1 MRIGSE
7 EHKHLFCESFVESH
21 RIYTPEQISLP
32 PLDSTTLD
40 RLRSIPFWDEA
51 LYTEQKAGRMLDAF
65 SKRVE
70 DPSIQ
75 EAIALQGRE
84 EARHGNLIQH
94 LLNHYQIGIPQR
106 PERELPTDLEPAFVK
121 FGYGEC
127 FDSFFAFGLFAI
139 ARQAGL
145 MPEAFFTLF
154 DPILDEEARHM
165 VFFVNWIAYKQVQ
178 EGRDWLRPAN
188 SLLQYSGALQR
199 RLGNLR
205 GSGKKPGSG
214 HKKGFTATGVKSFT
228 LNLTLEQFLQT
239 CIEENTRRMSI
250 YDQQLLRPEFL
261 PTLTGVAL
269 RTLKWLPKR
278 RSRAL
283 VDAA

>member
-7 EHKHLFCESFVESH
+7 EHKQLFCQSFMEGH
-21 RIYTPEQISLP
+21 RIYEPELLP
-32 PLDSTTLD
+32 LPQLDNATLD
-40 RLRSIPFWDEA
+40 RLRAVPFWDEA

-65 SKRVE
+65 AETVR
-70 DPSIQ
+70 DPLLQ
-75 EAIALQGRE
+75 ESIALQGRE
-84 EARHGNLIQH
+84 EARHGRLIQH
-94 LLNHYQIGIPQR
+94 LLTHYRIEVPQR
-106 PERELPTDLEPAFVK
+106 PERELPANLEPAFIK

-178 EGRDWLRPAN
+178 EGRDWLRPTS
-188 SLLQYSGALQR
+188 SLWQYTGALQR

-205 GSGKKPGSG
+205 GTGKKKSGS
-214 HKKGFTATGVKSFT
+214 KKGFTATGVKSFT
-228 LNLTLEQFLQT
+228 MNLTLEQFLQT
-239 CIEENTRRMSI
+239 CIEENARRMSA
-250 YDQQLLRPEFL
+250 YDAQLLRPEFL
-261 PTLTGVAL
+261 PALTTAAL
-269 RTLKWLPKR
+269 RTLKLLPKR
-278 RSRAL
+278 KSRPVEDLA
-283 VDAA
+283 